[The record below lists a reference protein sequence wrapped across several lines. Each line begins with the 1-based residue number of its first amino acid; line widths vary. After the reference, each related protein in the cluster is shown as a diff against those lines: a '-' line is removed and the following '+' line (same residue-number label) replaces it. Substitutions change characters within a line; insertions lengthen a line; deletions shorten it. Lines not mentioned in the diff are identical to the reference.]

1 MVKKTKTLRER
12 TDLTGM
18 EEERILP
25 SCIFTEKNI
34 LHRYAYTDKVFDVL
48 DFNVMK
54 FMNIFI

>member
-25 SCIFTEKNI
+25 SCIFTEKIYFTGTHI
-34 LHRYAYTDKVFDVL
+34 LIKSLMFL
-48 DFNVMK
+48 ILML
-54 FMNIFI
+54 